1 LAFIQSHDDYVLLGI
16 IYWLV
21 SLGIMM
27 NKDIALKMAIDAME
41 DMANG
46 YDYILDVH
54 GKIYGVGFDRVQEKA
69 PKAIQACKEALEQP
83 AQEPVDVARVQYD
96 GYSIEW
102 RPDMPHL
109 PVGTKLYTHPH
120 QWQGLTD
127 DEIEKIDDKTI
138 LATEFARAI
147 EQALRNKNEYA

>member
-1 LAFIQSHDDYVLLGI
+1 
-16 IYWLV
+16 
-21 SLGIMM
+21 M

-83 AQEPVDVARVQYD
+83 AQEPD
-96 GYSIEW
+96 GWYMIPREE
-102 RPDMPHL
+102 DTEGYFT
-109 PVGTKLYTHPH
+109 VTKPTRQQKISHEPMALYYHPYH
-120 QWQGLTD
+120 
-127 DEIEKIDDKTI
+127 
-138 LATEFARAI
+138 
-147 EQALRNKNEYA
+147 